1 MPKRSLFHWNC
12 ERVLK
17 SQSKI
22 WIWNEVD
29 TLYVA
34 GYSRLEI
41 FRTEKWSFLWSDNQ
55 AEFTRRGHVS
65 TDKQKNFIGKNISGL
80 VIGYIEVSNE
90 LYHVTS
96 SSKPV
101 NILRCSVLNC
111 KVLK

>member
-1 MPKRSLFHWNC
+1 M
-12 ERVLK
+12 
-17 SQSKI
+17 
-22 WIWNEVD
+22 
-29 TLYVA
+29 
-34 GYSRLEI
+34 
-41 FRTEKWSFLWSDNQ
+41 
-55 AEFTRRGHVS
+55 S
-65 TDKQKNFIGKNISGL
+65 TDQQKNFIGKNISGL